1 MISVRSYVVS
11 CAVSLP
17 LVVLSGT
24 AGRADEMGGAV
35 AQQIASRCSDFG
47 DDFVDLGNGVCGR
60 IGNRIRVQLGTRS
73 SSSNVWSSDGT
84 SNAALRSDGLGMLPG
99 AGEPRH
105 LRVRNGLDTYGLF
118 R

>member
-1 MISVRSYVVS
+1 M
-11 CAVSLP
+11 SLP
-17 LVVLSGT
+17 FVVLSAS
-24 AGRADEMGGAV
+24 AGRADEMNGV
-35 AQQIASRCSDFG
+35 VTQQIASRCSDFG

-73 SSSNVWSSDGT
+73 AGSNAWASGGT

-99 AGEPRH
+99 SSESRH
-105 LRVRNGLDTYGLF
+105 LRVRSGLDTYGLF